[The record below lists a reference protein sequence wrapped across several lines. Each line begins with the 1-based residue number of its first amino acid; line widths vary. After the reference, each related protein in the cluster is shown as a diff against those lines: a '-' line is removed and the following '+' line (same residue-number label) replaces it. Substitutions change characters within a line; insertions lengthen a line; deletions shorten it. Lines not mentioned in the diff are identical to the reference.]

1 MWGTRCRW
9 VLGIAS
15 LVCLP
20 LVWAQSTSADSAS
33 LTRASCARA
42 SEQWAGKAERYSES
56 LKFMRHE
63 TRDNPGEQA
72 RRNDELAQAHASFR
86 QQAQANIAPLGDT
99 PEAQSID
106 REVQGWMI
114 QQLLPLAQERA
125 GQDKLYFKFFL
136 NNRCKQQFGLP

>member
-1 MWGTRCRW
+1 VRGVAAANVVYTVVANDLTASGNGGGAGT
-9 VLGIAS
+9 A
-15 LVCLP
+15 
-20 LVWAQSTSADSAS
+20 
-33 LTRASCARA
+33 
-42 SEQWAGKAERYSES
+42 
-56 LKFMRHE
+56 
-63 TRDNPGEQA
+63 
-72 RRNDELAQAHASFR
+72 